1 MRILVLLI
9 LGGLAVLAGP
19 MTKLFD
25 GKTLRGWRQCNGK
38 ASYSVV
44 KGAIVGTTA
53 EGSPNSFLC
62 TEKTYGDFVL
72 EYEIWA
78 DDVLNSGVQIRSH
91 QYAAE
96 TTVRTFNGKEGVV
109 RKQPAGRVYGYQVET
124 ANEAS
129 GDSGG
134 IYDEGRRGWL
144 HHTSSR
150 ALKAGQWNKYRVEA
164 IGDHIRVWVNGE
176 ACADVVDPLDQE
188 GFIALQ
194 VHAFKGEKPASVR
207 WRNLMIEDRGRHVWK
222 PVVAEWEKN
231 GGGEWTFDG
240 GVITGR
246 QTVDSLKRGL
256 LILKEEWTDF
266 TLRLEYK
273 TVAGNSGVFFRM
285 GDPDNGTEP
294 NRLGFEIEVD
304 PTRDAGG
311 LQEPGRQARG
321 WIQHTGPLEGLWFF
335 KPGDW
340 NEMTISA
347 HGGRIAVF
355 INGVKTGELLNDTV
369 GRKMG
374 RLALQANPRQNLEVH
389 YRGLAVLG
397 RP

>member
-1 MRILVLLI
+1 MRLLLLLV
-9 LGGLAVLAGP
+9 LGGLLAGGAP
-19 MTKLFD
+19 MKKLFD
-25 GKTLRGWRQCNGK
+25 GKSLKGWKQCDGRAAYK
-38 ASYSVV
+38 VE

-91 QYAAE
+91 KYAAE
-96 TTVRTFNGKEGVV
+96 TQVLTFNGKTMVQ
-109 RKQPAGRVYGYQVET
+109 RKHPAGRVHGYQVET
-124 ANEAS
+124 AAEAS

-144 HHTSSR
+144 HHTSSK

-164 IGDHIRVWVNGE
+164 LGDHLRVWVNGE
-176 ACADVVDPLDQE
+176 ACADVVDPVDQE

-194 VHAFKGEKPASVR
+194 VHSFKGDKPASVR
-207 WRNLMIEDRGRHVWK
+207 WRNLNIEDRGRSVWK
-222 PVVAEWEKN
+222 PVKAEWEKN
-231 GGGEWTFDG
+231 GGGEWTING
-240 GVITGR
+240 AEITGR
-246 QTVDSLKRGL
+246 QTPESTQRGL

-266 TLRLEYK
+266 TARLEYK
-273 TVAGNSGVFFRM
+273 TIAGNSGVFFRM
-285 GDPDNGTEP
+285 GDPDKGTEP
-294 NRLGFEIEVD
+294 NRMGFEIEVD

-321 WIQHTGPLEGLWFF
+321 WIQHTGPAAGLPYF

-340 NEMTISA
+340 NELVISA

-355 INGVKTGELLNDTV
+355 VNGVKTAELKDDQ
-369 GRKMG
+369 GRKAG

-389 YRGLAVLG
+389 YRNLAVLG
-397 RP
+397 R

>member
-1 MRILVLLI
+1 MRLLLLVV
-9 LGGLAVLAGP
+9 LGGLLAGGAP
-19 MTKLFD
+19 MKKLFD
-25 GKTLRGWRQCNGK
+25 GKTLKGWKQCDGK
-38 ASYSVV
+38 ATYKVE

-91 QYAAE
+91 KYAAE
-96 TTVRTFNGKEGVV
+96 TQVMTFNGKTMVQ
-109 RKQPAGRVYGYQVET
+109 RKHPAGRVHGYQVET
-124 ANEAS
+124 ASEAS

-144 HHTSSR
+144 HHTSSK

-164 IGDHIRVWVNGE
+164 LGDHLRVWVNGE
-176 ACADVVDPLDQE
+176 ACADVVDPVDQE

-194 VHAFKGEKPASVR
+194 VHSFKGEKPASVR
-207 WRNLMIEDRGRHVWK
+207 WRNLRIEDRGRSVWK
-222 PVVAEWEKN
+222 PVKAEWEKN
-231 GGGEWTFDG
+231 GGGEWTFEG
-240 GVITGR
+240 GVITGK
-246 QTVDSLKRGL
+246 QTPESTRRGL
-256 LILKEEWTDF
+256 LILKEEWGDF
-266 TLRLEYK
+266 TARLEYK

-285 GDPDNGTEP
+285 GDPDKGTEP
-294 NRLGFEIEVD
+294 NRMGFEIEVD

-311 LQEPGRQARG
+311 LQEPGRGARG
-321 WIQHTGPLEGLWFF
+321 WIQHTGPVAGIPYF
-335 KPGDW
+335 KPGEW
-340 NEMTISA
+340 NEMVISA

-355 INGVKTGELLNDTV
+355 INGVKASELLNDTT
-369 GRKMG
+369 GRKTG

-397 RP
+397 R